1 MMKNVFTVNMSVRN
15 NVGGFDILVSKKFN
29 TKAKAVKAMRRMRK
43 YGFKRSL
50 TESHKAKYSIVT
62 YTRYGDVVECEDYSK
77 VHNSDIEV
85 VGKSLSYTQRR
96 VYKKC
101 VDCLPEED
109 TFNITMTMTP
119 DDSEPQ
125 DLTKGVFS
133 KYTLEEYG
141 KGYLVHP
148 PRGDMNWGMKY
159 FYIQGGCGWWNAKQN
174 GWFFQAKYLP
184 FLLENGV
191 KTGLSEHAMEVD
203 EEHSISKSTQVHF
216 SPSAPRRSRR
226 LNGASSFT
234 EAKLNETCKRKRF
247 ERLNRLADEL
257 VKRKRRSIVSDKYE
271 SDEDEEY
278 VPDVEESEEE
288 VHESPEASESDLFF
302 NYTLR
307 PYKRGFLLI
316 PEKGDENWGEKYF
329 HDGWWM
335 PSQDA
340 WFFRPQFYDFL
351 IENGA
356 RSVSAPLDTPP
367 SKDLIL
373 ENSFGWRLIKY
384 KKGVV
389 LTVPKSDPSYGES
402 YYFNESMS
410 PNRGWW
416 NKNAKGWFFKRQMT
430 DTIREHMVEAEL

>member
-15 NVGGFDILVSKKFN
+15 SVGGYDILVSKKFN
-29 TKAKAVKAMRRMRK
+29 TKAKAVKAMRRMNK

-50 TESHKAKYSIVT
+50 TESHKATYSIVT
-62 YTRYGDVVECEDYSK
+62 YTRYGDVVECEDYRT
-77 VHNSDIEV
+77 VRNSDIEV
-85 VGKSLSYTQRR
+85 VGKRLSHSKPTR
-96 VYKKC
+96 
-101 VDCLPEED
+101 
-109 TFNITMTMTP
+109 NITMTMTTP
-119 DDSEPQ
+119 DEPQ
-125 DLTKGVFS
+125 DLTEGVFS

-159 FYIQGGCGWWNAKQN
+159 FYIKGGCGWWNSKQN
-174 GWFFQAKYLP
+174 GWFFKAKYLP

-191 KTGLSEHAMEVD
+191 KASSSMMVD
-203 EEHSISKSTQVHF
+203 EPSTSKSTQVHF

-234 EAKLNETCKRKRF
+234 EAKLNEACKRKRF

-257 VKRKRRSIVSDKYE
+257 VKRKRRSIVSDKYD

-278 VPDVEESEEE
+278 VPDVEESEQE
-288 VHESPEASESDLFF
+288 VYGSPEASENENDLFF

-316 PEKGDENWGEKYF
+316 PEEGDENWGEKYF

-373 ENSFGWRLIKY
+373 ENSIGWRLKKY

-389 LTVPKSDPSYGES
+389 LTIPKSDPTGEAGYGEP

-430 DTIREHMVEAEL
+430 DMIRDHMIEAEL